1 MIPQA
6 LRDTYAANGQSHV
19 FKYADKAGVL
29 SPAQTTSLVAQ
40 LAAIDVPLVNALYS
54 ATMAASAAPPSPD
67 TLKPCTDV
75 IPLATTPPAQ
85 IEAWRAAGLGYILAG
100 QAAALILAGGQGT
113 RLGFDRPK
121 GEYNLSLHSQ
131 RSLFSLQAARVQRL
145 RVMAAEAA
153 AAAAGAEGGG
163 AAGGASTAPPLP
175 SLPLYIMTSPMTDSD
190 TREYWAANGNF
201 GLPKEDVVFFSQGTL
216 PCLSPEGKILLES
229 GGKVAEAPDGNGGI
243 YRGMHLQGVVA
254 DMRRRGVLGVHV
266 FAVDNAIVRP
276 ADPVFMGLC
285 IGQGVDVGSK
295 VCPKAGPH
303 EKVGVLCK
311 VEGRYSVVEYSEM
324 DRGACEMVG
333 GDGKL
338 VYNTGNLCIHYYSTA
353 FLEGPC
359 SPEHLPKVYHLAK
372 KVGGFVR
379 ARARARRR
387 SCACEFSRH
396 SNASQSHPPPSH
408 PHQ

>member
-6 LRDTYAANGQSHV
+6 LRDTFTAHDQSHV
-19 FKYADKAGVL
+19 FQYADRPGVL
-29 SPAQTTSLVAQ
+29 TGEQTASLVAQ
-40 LAAIDVPLVNALYS
+40 LSAIDVPLVNDLYS

-75 IPLATTPPAQ
+75 IPLATTPSAQ
-85 IEAWRAAGLGYILAG
+85 LEAWQEAGLGYIRAG

-145 RVMAAEAA
+145 RVMAA
-153 AAAAGAEGGG
+153 AAGAAG
-163 AAGGASTAPPLP
+163 AATASPTLP
-175 SLPLYIMTSPMTDSD
+175 SLPLYIMTSPMTDAD
-190 TREYWAANGNF
+190 TREYWAAHHNF
-201 GLPKEDVVFFSQGTL
+201 GLPAEDVVFFSQGTL

-229 GGKVAEAPDGNGGI
+229 GGRVAEAPDGNGGI

-324 DRGACEMVG
+324 DRGACELVG
-333 GDGKL
+333 GDGRL

-372 KVGGFVR
+372 KVR
-379 ARARARRR
+379 AQRAPVHA
-387 SCACEFSRH
+387 
-396 SNASQSHPPPSH
+396 
-408 PHQ
+408 